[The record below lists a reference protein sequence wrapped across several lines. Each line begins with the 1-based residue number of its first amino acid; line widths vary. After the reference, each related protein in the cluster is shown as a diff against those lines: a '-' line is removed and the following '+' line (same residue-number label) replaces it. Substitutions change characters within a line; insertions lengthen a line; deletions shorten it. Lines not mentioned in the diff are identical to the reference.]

1 MADRSFTGVPD
12 IGVLLPTREHAIQ
25 RDFSAAPLLDYARRA
40 EDLGFD
46 SVWAGDSLTA
56 RPRLDPLVLLSAAGA
71 VTSRVTL
78 GTAALTAALRHPL
91 LGANTIAALDQVCRS
106 RLILGLGAGFPVPES
121 EAEFAAVDVPFQGR
135 VGRLDETAELWRTA
149 WRSTQ
154 DGAPADFAGRRW
166 QAGGLDGL
174 PAPHRPGGP
183 PLWLASSDTPR
194 VLERVAR
201 HYDGW
206 LPFLPSAAAYGRA
219 RQRIAELTVAA
230 GRPVDAVTPA
240 LYATITVDADRERA
254 RRELDHYLQQYYGRT
269 LDQMSELQAY
279 AWGSAEECAEW
290 LAGYV
295 RAGARHVILR
305 VGSLR
310 PESRLKEIA
319 DTVLPALRNRLGR

>member
-91 LGANTIAALDQVCRS
+91 MGANTIAALDQVCRS

-154 DGAPADFAGRRW
+154 
-166 QAGGLDGL
+166 
-174 PAPHRPGGP
+174 
-183 PLWLASSDTPR
+183 
-194 VLERVAR
+194 
-201 HYDGW
+201 
-206 LPFLPSAAAYGRA
+206 
-219 RQRIAELTVAA
+219 
-230 GRPVDAVTPA
+230 
-240 LYATITVDADRERA
+240 
-254 RRELDHYLQQYYGRT
+254 
-269 LDQMSELQAY
+269 
-279 AWGSAEECAEW
+279 
-290 LAGYV
+290 
-295 RAGARHVILR
+295 
-305 VGSLR
+305 
-310 PESRLKEIA
+310 
-319 DTVLPALRNRLGR
+319 